1 MSDLCRRGGGPDL
14 GRRNNV
20 GLDLGA
26 RLGDCAAAV
35 DHDGGVVGRSGEV
48 GLGLKVHSWS
58 VFNSPVSDLD
68 LRLAILIFKLKWKL
82 GLKYSPFESH
92 VEHLKIED

>member
-1 MSDLCRRGGGPDL
+1 MSDLCRRRGGPDL
-14 GRRNNV
+14 GRRDHI
-20 GLDLGA
+20 GLDLCA
-26 RLGDCAAAV
+26 RLGDGAAAV
-35 DHDGGVVGRSGEV
+35 NDDGGVVSGGGEV